1 MLSNLLT
8 VLNCMQLLGYLL
20 QNHNPYKRFLFI
32 FLCRNSSSGTA
43 RSTSLYEFFH
53 PLLIK
58 LSLNISVLSKSFW
71 VLPVANNK
79 REIHCAENLIRH
91 TKISYAIASLVF
103 WRFSSGTYQ
112 NGLHWGKS
120 KLRQFKYLRKYE
132 LLLGI
137 CILVYSYTGCGTSK
151 IYMYLKDNRPYFCPS
166 TCAHKQPFFSACQR
180 LVLQKTKIWGET
192 V

>member
-1 MLSNLLT
+1 MLSNLRT
-8 VLNCMQLLGYLL
+8 VLNCMQVLGYLL

-53 PLLIK
+53 SLLIK
-58 LSLNISVLSKSFW
+58 SSLNISILSKSFW

-103 WRFSSGTYQ
+103 CRFSSGTYQ

-120 KLRQFKYLRKYE
+120 KLRHFKYLKKYE

-137 CILVYSYTGCGTSK
+137 CILVYSYTGCSTSK
-151 IYMYLKDNRPYFCPS
+151 IYMYLKDNRS
-166 TCAHKQPFFSACQR
+166 
-180 LVLQKTKIWGET
+180 
-192 V
+192 